1 MKKVSALLF
10 ISLFP
15 FLLLAKNDKGERVI
29 ATLAD
34 GSKIEGFTTSRL
46 INYMKPDVSKVKIS
60 NEPGGEGKEY
70 TSEEVIELVFPPS
83 GEDSNAIV
91 YQSVN
96 AQKQLPNPLNK
107 NPKTYKKPVFMR
119 LIYNGDH
126 VKGYVRPVR
135 GASYS
140 PSMTEVNFTWQYY
153 YKVADEDV
161 TKAYWV
167 DTNDLIPNIRK
178 QMKFYFREFPGVQ
191 KLIDD
196 KELDPKEFRENPT
209 IVLPLMDADASSR

>member
-1 MKKVSALLF
+1 
-10 ISLFP
+10 
-15 FLLLAKNDKGERVI
+15 
-29 ATLAD
+29 
-34 GSKIEGFTTSRL
+34 
-46 INYMKPDVSKVKIS
+46 
-60 NEPGGEGKEY
+60 
-70 TSEEVIELVFPPS
+70 
-83 GEDSNAIV
+83 
-91 YQSVN
+91 
-96 AQKQLPNPLNK
+96 
-107 NPKTYKKPVFMR
+107 MR

-153 YKVADEDV
+153 YKVADEDI

-191 KLIDD
+191 KFIDD
-196 KELDPKEFRENPT
+196 KELDPKAFRENPT
-209 IVLPLMDADASSR
+209 IVLPLMDADASLR